1 MFINRRQGAIK
12 GMIIFALL
20 DFVGIAMIAVAGY
33 CMTQIPHQDFA
44 WWVLLGCVFVGIF
57 TFFWTTLGVIF
68 NYIDYKSLSQGVVID
83 FDLDAIEKEMDK
95 ITQEM
100 SLEELAAMEA
110 EVAEGFEADFDKL
123 FNQ

>member
-1 MFINRRQGAIK
+1 MFINRRQGALK

-68 NYIDYKSLSQGVVID
+68 NYIDYKALSQGVLMD
-83 FDLDAIEKEMDK
+83 FDLDAIAKEMDK
-95 ITQEM
+95 MTQEM
-100 SLEELAAMEA
+100 SLEEIAAMEA
-110 EVAEGFEADFDKL
+110 EVAEGFETDFDKL

>member
-20 DFVGIAMIAVAGY
+20 DLVGIAMIAVAGY

-68 NYIDYKSLSQGVVID
+68 NYIDYKALS
-83 FDLDAIEKEMDK
+83 
-95 ITQEM
+95 
-100 SLEELAAMEA
+100 
-110 EVAEGFEADFDKL
+110 
-123 FNQ
+123 